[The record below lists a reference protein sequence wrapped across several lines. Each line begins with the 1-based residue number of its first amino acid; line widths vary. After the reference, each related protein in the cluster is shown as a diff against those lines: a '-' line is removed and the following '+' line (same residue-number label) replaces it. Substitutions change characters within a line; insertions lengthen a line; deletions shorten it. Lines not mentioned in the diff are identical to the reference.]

1 MSSEVLVVDFWAN
14 GFGMRVRIA
23 LEEKGIEYKY
33 MEEDLRTPERSSLV
47 QEMNPVYKSVPVLI
61 HGGRPICD
69 SLVILQY
76 IDEAW
81 KVGPTLLPQDP
92 HQRAHARFWSDLIN
106 KKVFSSQTKFLK
118 SKGEDK
124 EAAKQELIE
133 DLKLLEAALGDE
145 PYFGGEYFGFL
156 DSGQGVLIVDLYV
169 VLFGPVV
176 SVGLK
181 GRFRLER
188 GSKTLER
195 WSSISGLLKRG

>member
-1 MSSEVLVVDFWAN
+1 
-14 GFGMRVRIA
+14 
-23 LEEKGIEYKY
+23 
-33 MEEDLRTPERSSLV
+33 
-47 QEMNPVYKSVPVLI
+47 MNPVYKSVPVLI

-156 DSGQGVLIVDLYV
+156 DV
-169 VLFGPVV
+169 VFIPFTSMFHGYESHGNFKIEDECPKLMAWVERCIERESV
-176 SVGLK
+176 SKILPDPIEMYDIHK
-181 GRFRLER
+181 KWYEI
-188 GSKTLER
+188 E
-195 WSSISGLLKRG
+195 